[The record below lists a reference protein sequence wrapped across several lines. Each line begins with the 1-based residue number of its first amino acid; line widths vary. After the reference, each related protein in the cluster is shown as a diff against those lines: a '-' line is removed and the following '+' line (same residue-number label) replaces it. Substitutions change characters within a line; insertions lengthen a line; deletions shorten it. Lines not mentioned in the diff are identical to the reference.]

1 MQRTEN
7 GKVPKEGRI
16 STRNPWSS
24 ASASDGSHP
33 FPTSQ
38 VSHNRSGS
46 LGDVLLRSVLPLEVN
61 TFGLVSQ
68 CCSVSG
74 VGGGPWLSGPS
85 SALNAGK
92 LSLGTRGSQ
101 LPRGGVSPPSV
112 LGSSGF
118 ISSNLR
124 VCSVLEQP
132 QSLALVKGDVI
143 SFVAL
148 NLVAWITLACM
159 KGVAVTPDLLSEDL

>member
-1 MQRTEN
+1 MFVVPVLNGAIGAEKLVRCGLTSLPPNLQPRQPLDFEPLYATDREREGSKRRAHFDTES
-7 GKVPKEGRI
+7 VE
-16 STRNPWSS
+16 
-24 ASASDGSHP
+24 
-33 FPTSQ
+33 
-38 VSHNRSGS
+38 
-46 LGDVLLRSVLPLEVN
+46 LGVGIDVLLRSVLPLEVN

-101 LPRGGVSPPSV
+101 LPRGGESPPSV

-132 QSLALVKGDVI
+132 QS
-143 SFVAL
+143 
-148 NLVAWITLACM
+148 
-159 KGVAVTPDLLSEDL
+159 